1 MALIC
6 GLQGD
11 EWMKTN
17 LKPAMHG
24 VPPQHFTPDKRHK
37 SNMTLIK
44 QLGRVPPDVS
54 PVLAEGKQRDKEQ
67 QELTR
72 SDVKT
77 ILEKTAELA
86 KLFNSRRK
94 IKYEVI
100 EEADLVQIQVIDEDE
115 GKIIRKIPS
124 DEIVELVKK
133 IHEVLSGWL
142 DVKA

>member
-1 MALIC
+1 
-6 GLQGD
+6 
-11 EWMKTN
+11 MKAN
-17 LKPAMHG
+17 LNLPAMHSE
-24 VPPQHFTPDKRHK
+24 PPPHLTPDKSHK
-37 SNMTLIK
+37 SNTTLMK
-44 QLGRVPPDVS
+44 QLGRVPPDAP

-72 SDVKT
+72 GDVKT

-94 IKYEVI
+94 IRYEVI

-133 IHEVLSGWL
+133 IHEVLSGRL